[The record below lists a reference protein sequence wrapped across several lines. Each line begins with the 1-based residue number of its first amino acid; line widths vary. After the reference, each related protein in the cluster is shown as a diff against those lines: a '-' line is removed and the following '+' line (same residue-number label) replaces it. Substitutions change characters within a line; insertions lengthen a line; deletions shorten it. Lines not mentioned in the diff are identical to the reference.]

1 MARSRKRYRICRA
14 VFPSIQE
21 NGMAL
26 WCLMKITPQLFE
38 AFLKCPT
45 KCWLKST
52 GEHGVGNEYAE
63 WVEGQ
68 NEAYRGP
75 DYPSALWAGP
85 APSLQRARNEIL
97 VINAAGANA
106 YHIAKLVVWNCPL
119 CRCAHIDD
127 EVWGFTR
134 KRSHASLG
142 RLHIAAA
149 YKLRSLPEQACYW

>member
-1 MARSRKRYRICRA
+1 MLTHGADINKVSGMARSRKRYKICRA
-14 VFPSIQE
+14 AFPSIQE

-85 APSLQRARNEIL
+85 APSLQRARKRN
-97 VINAAGANA
+97 
-106 YHIAKLVVWNCPL
+106 
-119 CRCAHIDD
+119 
-127 EVWGFTR
+127 TR
-134 KRSHASLG
+134 HQCGRGQRISHCQIGSLE
-142 RLHIAAA
+142 
-149 YKLRSLPEQACYW
+149 LPIVPVRPHR